1 MIIKMQQNRYM
12 VNIRY
17 VFVIWLFWSHVLF
30 VTHYLLKYQIQ
41 GQLEQEYA
49 AYCFKNIEESEKMC
63 RRVIDNLY
71 RPIDDAIQ
79 SGQYASAGGY
89 TKYSKAM
96 KNLEAEYR
104 KTKGKG
110 SQVT

>member
-1 MIIKMQQNRYM
+1 M
-12 VNIRY
+12 
-17 VFVIWLFWSHVLF
+17 FVALYLFN
-30 VTHYLLKYQIQ
+30 YQFQ

-49 AYCFKNIEESEKMC
+49 AYCSKNREESEKMC

-71 RPIDDAIQ
+71 RPIDEAIQ
-79 SGQYASAGGY
+79 TGQYASAGGY

-96 KNLEAEYR
+96 KKLEAEYR